1 MSKRRPRTFKDT
13 FWCRKR
19 VEQNITV
26 QEIADAV
33 HLSTGIVGMYLTG
46 QRMPTDAT
54 IKQICD
60 LFDVDFLE
68 GKSEFTKACKLWDSE
83 PHRVV
88 KYRSESNP
96 NGTVVEG
103 KVEAWYDEDGYQLQ
117 NSTPKGTTDT
127 SMAKKP
133 QNVPES
139 VLEVLYGKLPQKAFR
154 AILEG
159 TESEIDPLE
168 YLYDKV
174 DFDDY
179 MKIYNAMKEVK

>member
-88 KYRSESNP
+88 KYKSEQQV
-96 NGTVVEG
+96 T
-103 KVEAWYDEDGYQLQ
+103 K
-117 NSTPKGTTDT
+117 TPKEVTDT
-127 SMAKKP
+127 STAKKP
-133 QNVPES
+133 QSVPES
-139 VLEVLYGKLPQKAFR
+139 VLRLIYGKVPREMFE
-154 AILEG
+154 AISEG
-159 TESEIDPLE
+159 TEGTTDPLE
-168 YLYDKV
+168 YLYNKV
-174 DFDDY
+174 DYDEY
-179 MKIYNAMKEVK
+179 VKIRNAMKEVK

>member
-46 QRMPTDAT
+46 QRMPTDET
-54 IKQICD
+54 IKQLCD
-60 LFDVDFLE
+60 LFDVNFLE
-68 GKSEFTKACKLWDSE
+68 GKSEFVKAYKLWDSE

-88 KYRSESNP
+88 KYRSEQQV
-96 NGTVVEG
+96 T
-103 KVEAWYDEDGYQLQ
+103 K
-117 NSTPKGTTDT
+117 TPKETIDT

-139 VLEVLYGKLPQKAFR
+139 VLEVLYGKLPQKAFK

-179 MKIYNAMKEVK
+179 MKIYNAMKEAK

>member
-1 MSKRRPRTFKDT
+1 MGNIERGVRTYRDN
-13 FWCRKR
+13 FWSRKR
-19 VEQNITV
+19 IEQNIKISEV
-26 QEIADAV
+26 AEAV
-33 HLSTGIVGMYLTG
+33 HLSCGIVGMYFTG
-46 QRMPTDAT
+46 QRMPTDET
-54 IKQICD
+54 IKDICG

-68 GKSEFTKACKLWDSE
+68 GKREFLNANKAWDAQYSRKAVLSTNAK
-83 PHRVV
+83 PKAVKKRKYTRRV
-88 KYRSESNP
+88 E
-96 NGTVVEG
+96 TVTE
-103 KVEAWYDEDGYQLQ
+103 QPQ
-117 NSTPKGTTDT
+117 TPSD
-127 SMAKKP
+127 
-133 QNVPES
+133 S